1 MRDYPVYYPAAFLVD
16 EEVVKCLKAKSVEEA
31 YEFLQQYEGVDD
43 TQLISGFTGSATYLN
58 TELKPVMKNGVSES
72 EEYDDDYIAYLPLDR
87 DADLLKPAFGSFE
100 EVIEEFKSKLSGILP
115 DDFNY
120 AAHIASISGTMFG

>member
-1 MRDYPVYYPAAFLVD
+1 MSTHAAVGI
-16 EEVVKCLKAKSVEEA
+16 LKGRELS
-31 YEFLQQYEGVDD
+31 
-43 TQLISGFTGSATYLN
+43 LN
-58 TELKPVMKNGVSES
+58 
-72 EEYDDDYIAYLPLDR
+72 YIAYLPLDR